1 MILITGATGNNGG
14 EIVKQLLAVDASVR
28 ILVRDCQKHA
38 AKIAALEA
46 QGVKVFQGDLAQ
58 PSSLEP
64 ALENIER
71 ALLLSSVMPNQVELQ
86 GNFINASKR
95 AGVKHIVKFSMLGAD
110 VNSPMFLGQW
120 HGQTEKQLESSGIA
134 WTHLQPNDL
143 MQNMQRFVDTI
154 QTQGTINLSVQDG
167 KVSMVDAR
175 DVAAVAVKALT
186 EPNHEGKTYVVTGA
200 EALSYTDV
208 AQKLSA
214 ALGKQIRYVD
224 IPPDTAKQAMLQS
237 GMPEWAANMMTT
249 LYTMESQGS
258 NAEVT
263 NTVVEVTGKEPITF
277 DQFAQTFASTLL
289 SRSAA

>member
-28 ILVRDCQKHA
+28 ILVRERQKDA

-46 QGVKVFQGDLAQ
+46 QGVEVFQGDLAQ

-64 ALENIER
+64 ALENVES

-110 VNSPMFLGQW
+110 VNSPMLLGQW
-120 HGQTEKQLESSGIA
+120 HAQTEKQLESSGIA
-134 WTHLQPNDL
+134 WTHLRPNDL
-143 MQNMQRFVDTI
+143 MQNMQRFVETI
-154 QTQGTINLSVQDG
+154 QTQGTINLPVQDG

-186 EPNHEGKTYVVTGA
+186 QPNHEGKTYVITGA

-224 IPPDTAKQAMLQS
+224 IPPDTAKQAMMQS
-237 GMPEWAANMMTT
+237 GMPEWVANIMTT
-249 LYTMESQGS
+249 LYTMESHGS

-277 DQFAQTFASTLL
+277 DQFAQTFASTLM
-289 SRSAA
+289 SRSAT